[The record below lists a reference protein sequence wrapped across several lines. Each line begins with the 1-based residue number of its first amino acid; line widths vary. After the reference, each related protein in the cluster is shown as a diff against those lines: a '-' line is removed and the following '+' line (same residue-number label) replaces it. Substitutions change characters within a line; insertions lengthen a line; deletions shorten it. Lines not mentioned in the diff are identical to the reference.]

1 MVIPVI
7 YSDKYVIEL
16 EVVKFRGKATTF
28 IHAAVKDWNKST
40 YKELKEKW
48 AEFRSH
54 YREDI
59 WAYPKTENTAKFAKM
74 FGFKKRGEFMRH
86 FV

>member
-1 MVIPVI
+1 MVIPII

-16 EVVKFRGKATTF
+16 EVVKFRGKAATF
-28 IHAAVKDWNKST
+28 IHASVTDWNKST

-48 AEFRSH
+48 TEFRSH
-54 YREDI
+54 FRDDI
-59 WAYPKTENTAKFAKM
+59 WAYPKTDNTAKFAQM